1 MERLRKRLTYANVMA
16 TIAVFIALG
25 GASYAAIKLPKNS
38 VGVKQLKKN
47 AVTSAKIKNGQVKS
61 DDVANQGL
69 TGADIKDGTVDSFE
83 IGNGVVTGAKIAAGA
98 VGSASIADNAIT
110 GPKIADGTIGSAD
123 LDPNTVGDI
132 ISKGGTFP
140 QGPQQE
146 ILVLPGF
153 GKLTAGCTGADTY
166 SLFYALEKGAQ
177 QNARLWA
184 HDQLDNEPK
193 GAAGVSGSLGGGVGY
208 SASGHIAL
216 EGELFVF
223 TPDRVLMVDFTLT
236 GSCTYRLRATLDHNE
251 A

>member
-1 MERLRKRLTYANVMA
+1 MAKVRAHLSYSNAMA

-25 GASYAAIKLPKNS
+25 GAAIAASLPKNS
-38 VGVKQLKKN
+38 VGTKQLKKN
-47 AVTSAKIKNGQVKS
+47 AVTSAKIKNAQVKS
-61 DDVANQGL
+61 VDVADQAL
-69 TGADIKDGTVDSFE
+69 TGTDIQDGSIGTFE
-83 IGNGVVTGAKIAAGA
+83 IGSGIV
-98 VGSASIADNAIT
+98 T
-110 GPKIADGTIGSAD
+110 GPKIAEGAVEGGKLADGAVSGTKIADGTVGLAD
-123 LDPNTVGDI
+123 LDPSTVGDI

-140 QGPQQE
+140 QGPSQE

-166 SLFYALEKGAQ
+166 SFFYALEKGAQ

-193 GAAGVSGSLGGGVGY
+193 GAAVISGSSGGGVGY
-208 SASGHIAL
+208 GAAGHIAL

-223 TPDRVLMVDFTLT
+223 TPDRVLQVDLILT
-236 GSCTYRLRATLDHNE
+236 GSCTYRLRATLDRND